1 MNKENERGEGVKRQR
16 KHSTKDIH
24 AKSGKHSE
32 TETDSKKK
40 KKGKKR
46 EKTISEPTEGF
57 RQQVLDELSMI
68 PDMQHAVDTGVHQ
81 LLLVVAQVLGHVL

>member
-1 MNKENERGEGVKRQR
+1 MLRGSGSTAQRTYMQSQEKRGTW
-16 KHSTKDIH
+16 TKRDTVRQKLT
-24 AKSGKHSE
+24 ARR
-32 TETDSKKK
+32 
-40 KKGKKR
+40 KKR
-46 EKTISEPTEGF
+46 GKTISEPTEGF

>member
-1 MNKENERGEGVKRQR
+1 MQSQEKRGTWTKRDTVRQKLTARR
-16 KHSTKDIH
+16 K
-24 AKSGKHSE
+24 
-32 TETDSKKK
+32 
-40 KKGKKR
+40 KKR

>member
-1 MNKENERGEGVKRQR
+1 MQSQEKRGTWTKRDTVRQKLTARR
-16 KHSTKDIH
+16 KKRE
-24 AKSGKHSE
+24 K
-32 TETDSKKK
+32 
-40 KKGKKR
+40 KKR

>member
-1 MNKENERGEGVKRQR
+1 MQSQEKRGTWNKR
-16 KHSTKDIH
+16 D
-24 AKSGKHSE
+24 SE

-40 KKGKKR
+40 KKG

>member
-1 MNKENERGEGVKRQR
+1 MQSQEKRGTWNKR
-16 KHSTKDIH
+16 D
-24 AKSGKHSE
+24 SE

-40 KKGKKR
+40 KKGEKR

>member
-1 MNKENERGEGVKRQR
+1 MQSQEKRGTWNKR
-16 KHSTKDIH
+16 D
-24 AKSGKHSE
+24 SE

-40 KKGKKR
+40 KRG